1 MSAALPARHAR
12 HPRAALRAGVD
23 YIARAQHQAGCWTD
37 FWVPVG
43 SSDAWVSAY
52 VGLALH
58 AASVCPSLDRYTRA
72 GAFDR
77 ASRAAQWLLDQP
89 RPRGGWGYNAGVWP
103 DADTTAH
110 ALTLLA
116 RLGIAAPEDAVTFL
130 RGHAA
135 PEGGFRTYNRHEPA
149 HQWARPCPDVS
160 AAALRALYE
169 IGELHQ
175 PDLG

>member
-58 AASVCPSLDRYTRA
+58 AASVCPSLDRYT
-72 GAFDR
+72 
-77 ASRAAQWLLDQP
+77 
-89 RPRGGWGYNAGVWP
+89 
-103 DADTTAH
+103 
-110 ALTLLA
+110 
-116 RLGIAAPEDAVTFL
+116 
-130 RGHAA
+130 
-135 PEGGFRTYNRHEPA
+135 FRTYNRHEPA